1 MNKKNCMKNKNK
13 NGKDY
18 LRSRIFI
25 DNLNVK
31 GNVDIIIDNK
41 NRK

>member
-1 MNKKNCMKNKNK
+1 MKNKNK
-13 NGKDY
+13 KKNY

-31 GNVDIIIDNK
+31 GDVDIIIDNN
-41 NRK
+41 NRKWFYNE

>member
-1 MNKKNCMKNKNK
+1 MKNKNK

-41 NRK
+41 NRKWFYNE